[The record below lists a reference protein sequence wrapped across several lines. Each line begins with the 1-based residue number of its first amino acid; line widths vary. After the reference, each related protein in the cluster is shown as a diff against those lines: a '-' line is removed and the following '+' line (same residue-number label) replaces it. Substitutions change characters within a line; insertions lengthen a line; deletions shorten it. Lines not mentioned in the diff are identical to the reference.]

1 MSAVNKD
8 GYGPVKE
15 QDLTKLMNSLG
26 LCVKHSKTTK
36 YLYKFDFTYL
46 KNFQRTLLD
55 PADPSTFPE
64 LQGENRKRFFSKFL
78 PRITQSCKLVI
89 I

>member
-55 PADPSTFPE
+55 PDDPSTFPE